1 MFAALDNFKAEELSK
16 AFQETLSPAQFSF
29 TMQQAIDNLLTS
41 DKNSDESYHEN
52 LSSIHEFLEARIPC
66 YKDASDLNSST
77 LTTILHMLQRLPEDR
92 PSADDLIG
100 KFGERAY
107 CNTGPE
113 EMKRRTRTMNIPM
126 HGTRIVWCGLKLYS
140 RVAGPNR
147 IQNKSAQ
154 PLWMQ
159 SAVSSSTADYHLSGT
174 VSEELEERRR
184 YQFLLTNH
192 MFGGRH

>member
-100 KFGERAY
+100 KFGEKA
-107 CNTGPE
+107 CCKTGPE
-113 EMKRRTRTMNIPM
+113 EMEAADEDFEHTHAR
-126 HGTRIVWCGLKLYS
+126 Y
-140 RVAGPNR
+140 PNR
-147 IQNKSAQ
+147 MVRTEALQQGSWTESK
-154 PLWMQ
+154 P
-159 SAVSSSTADYHLSGT
+159 
-174 VSEELEERRR
+174 E
-184 YQFLLTNH
+184 
-192 MFGGRH
+192 